1 MKKIDKK
8 TKMLGLIALIIIIVG
23 LIIVLVKGFNF
34 DLRYEQSKTIELY
47 ISKEFEISDIKKIID
62 EVMPNEEVIVQ
73 KVEVYGD
80 SANIIA
86 KEITEEQKNE
96 IINKIN
102 EKYEIELTSDTIEI
116 KSIPHVK
123 IIDILKPYIV
133 PCIIATILVVAYMCI
148 RYYNLGVVKILVA
161 TLGISVLSQ
170 IILFSLIAITRI
182 PVGKLTIAMSITVY
196 ILSLIGI
203 TTKFEKE
210 RAKLQEEEV
219 DN

>member
-210 RAKLQEEEV
+210 RAKLQEEE
-219 DN
+219 

>member
-23 LIIVLVKGFNF
+23 WIIVLVKGFNF

-210 RAKLQEEEV
+210 RAKLQEEE
-219 DN
+219 